1 MIVTL
6 GQNYRIAAEMIVI
19 RDILLSAHGRT
30 CSITALTIG
39 TPMKRILTIALLA
52 PACLCVSPVTATE
65 HVVMQK
71 GTLFSPES
79 ITVAPGD
86 TVRWVRTGGNHTV
99 TSGDDCAADGVYFDA
114 PLNSANRAAV
124 WTVPVSAANSTV
136 GYFCIPHCDFFMVG
150 TITVTGAANPA
161 DLNNDGAV
169 NAADL
174 AALLNNWGG
183 SGVGDIDNSGTVN
196 GADLA
201 ALLSAWTG

>member
-1 MIVTL
+1 M
-6 GQNYRIAAEMIVI
+6 
-19 RDILLSAHGRT
+19 
-30 CSITALTIG
+30 
-39 TPMKRILTIALLA
+39 
-52 PACLCVSPVTATE
+52 
-65 HVVMQK
+65 
-71 GTLFSPES
+71 
-79 ITVAPGD
+79 
-86 TVRWVRTGGNHTV
+86 
-99 TSGDDCAADGVYFDA
+99 YFDA